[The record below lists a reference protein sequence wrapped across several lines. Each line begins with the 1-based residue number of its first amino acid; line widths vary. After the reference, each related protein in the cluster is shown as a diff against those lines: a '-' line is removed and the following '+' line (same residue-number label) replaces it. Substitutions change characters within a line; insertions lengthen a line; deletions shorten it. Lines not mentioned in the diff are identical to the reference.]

1 LLLAAM
7 LSCLS
12 FVWQAAAMA
21 AAPLPAPQPAAS
33 STAQTPAALTPA
45 ALADLL
51 DNPEARK
58 ALVDEL
64 RAQSAGVKPAP
75 SGPTGTAGHDKK
87 PTEPGLQ
94 ERIADGVQR
103 FLTGVAADMGQGVDD
118 MRALASGR
126 SLRMDAGTASTALLP
141 LTLAAIATIIAFL
154 VLRLIAMRIYTRIDR
169 WVAEH
174 GAESIAS
181 PTRGAPA
188 SMRVLYRRGG
198 AIVGALAIDVGVVL
212 LAAMAGGAAALW
224 TTPGRGTLDTLAAVF
239 LRAFVSVEI
248 VKVVV
253 RTVFAVRHPHL
264 RLLPMSDELAKY
276 WNAWLVRIVA
286 AAGYGTLLVGPVM
299 AAALS
304 PALGRLASMV
314 IMLAVYVYAVR
325 VIWQNRRSVRER
337 LNRHAAGAATF
348 VGSRLHFLSRVWHVL
363 GIGYFTILLVVS
375 QIDPTN
381 ALPFMAR
388 ATAQTLLVIGVGSL
402 LILLLNAVLAKPI
415 QLSEDLR
422 RRLPLLEARVNA
434 YVPAILKVVG
444 WIIRIVVVLLILDAW
459 HAFDLSR
466 WLASDAGGAAIKVVL
481 NIVIVLLIAAL
492 AWTVIASIIEHR
504 LSQREGRGMPSARER
519 TLLALFRNAAL
530 IVIVA
535 MTLMVLLSQIGIDVG
550 PLIAGAGVVGL
561 AIGFGAQ
568 KLVQDIITG
577 VFIQLENGMNEN
589 DVVQVAGVFGTVERM
604 TIRSVGIRT
613 LDGGYHL
620 VPFSSVDVVA
630 NHMRD
635 FSYHL
640 GEYTIAH
647 RESVDDA
654 IEHLRAAFAELMTDT
669 VLGPEIL
676 EDITVAGV
684 TAVNEKGVTI
694 RILIKTTPG
703 MQWAVQRGY
712 NRLLKK
718 HFDAAGIELPYPHTV
733 VYFGQD
739 KRGYA
744 PAANVTL
751 QAERPD
757 EGEDARAA
765 GHTRRR
771 LKPETSGEDSAE
783 VLGNELEA
791 RDEAEAEAV
800 PPSTVSRLG

>member
-1 LLLAAM
+1 M

-21 AAPLPAPQPAAS
+21 AAPLPAPQPTAS

-75 SGPTGTAGHDKK
+75 SGPASTAGHDKK

-141 LTLAAIATIIAFL
+141 LTLAAISTIIAFL

-174 GAESIAS
+174 GAESIA
-181 PTRGAPA
+181 PPARGAPA

-325 VIWQNRRSVRER
+325 IIWQNRRSVRER